1 MKVTQSSAYR
11 LMNTNLDRITT
22 TLQDLRSQAAT
33 GLKLNKPSDDPTAVR
48 PVLTTRTQMRHTDRY
63 LDTMGVSLD
72 KMQATDGHLEHVETI
87 MQRAKEIAI
96 NAANGSL
103 NDFDRTVLAD
113 EINHLRRELLD
124 VANAQVDGKH
134 IFAGYAENTL
144 PFIENTAYDPAT
156 YDPTNST
163 TWPFLYQGDANP
175 TELEITPG
183 ELLTVNTTGNDLF
196 LGITNSNWVDPTT
209 PALNQPESE
218 RIDLFSILTRTEEAI
233 RANNMD
239 DPAGAG
245 GGIEAN
251 IDNLEMAA
259 DQNRRLRSQLGNR
272 ARRVETAMMHQ
283 EDVKVDLEMIL
294 SRYQDADIVET
305 FNEIVQQETTFQAA
319 LNVTARISNIT
330 ILDYFQ

>member
-1 MKVTQSSAYR
+1 MA
-11 LMNTNLDRITT
+11 LPIRI
-22 TLQDLRSQAAT
+22 
-33 GLKLNKPSDDPTAVR
+33 
-48 PVLTTRTQMRHTDRY
+48 
-63 LDTMGVSLD
+63 
-72 KMQATDGHLEHVETI
+72 
-87 MQRAKEIAI
+87 
-96 NAANGSL
+96 GSIQP
-103 NDFDRTVLAD
+103 R
-113 EINHLRRELLD
+113 
-124 VANAQVDGKH
+124 
-134 IFAGYAENTL
+134 
-144 PFIENTAYDPAT
+144 
-156 YDPTNST
+156 
-163 TWPFLYQGDANP
+163 
-175 TELEITPG
+175 
-183 ELLTVNTTGNDLF
+183 
-196 LGITNSNWVDPTT
+196 
-209 PALNQPESE
+209 PALNQPESG
-218 RIDLFSILTRTEEAI
+218 RIDLFSVLTRTEEAI

-251 IDNLEMAA
+251 IDNLEMSA